1 MFRRKRRPRYFYFLP
16 VVFFEPLQRVVRRS
30 LRRTAQTE
38 MEHAHRMM
46 GGILDVARLGDSQ
59 KLNAFVEKWIAEQ
72 LQLAEVELVLDGEQA
87 DNIAERGG
95 DNYFRFSSLEK
106 RQDIFR

>member
-1 MFRRKRRPRYFYFLP
+1 
-16 VVFFEPLQRVVRRS
+16 
-30 LRRTAQTE
+30 
-38 MEHAHRMM
+38 MM

-59 KLNAFVEKWIAEQ
+59 KLNAFVKKWIAEQ

-95 DNYFRFSSLEK
+95 DNLFRFSSLEK
-106 RQDIFR
+106 RQDIFSESLWGDAFRVKPGRRWNI